1 MGLFDKKSKHVRELV
16 KYTIAFDG
24 NAPLAKRAD
33 YRRAYST
40 EYVNVI
46 GMTED
51 FKFITE
57 ETPLRVVKS
66 CDSVDL
72 LAQDHNQGILDFA
85 RFMKDIRDSIVDGG
99 MMNV

>member
-1 MGLFDKKSKHVRELV
+1 
-16 KYTIAFDG
+16 
-24 NAPLAKRAD
+24 
-33 YRRAYST
+33 
-40 EYVNVI
+40 
-46 GMTED
+46 MTED

-66 CDSVDL
+66 CDSVSISSFFPNMTRIIQVDL

>member
-1 MGLFDKKSKHVRELV
+1 
-16 KYTIAFDG
+16 
-24 NAPLAKRAD
+24 
-33 YRRAYST
+33 
-40 EYVNVI
+40 
-46 GMTED
+46 MTED

-66 CDSVDL
+66 CDSVSTISYFQNVNAIVQVDL